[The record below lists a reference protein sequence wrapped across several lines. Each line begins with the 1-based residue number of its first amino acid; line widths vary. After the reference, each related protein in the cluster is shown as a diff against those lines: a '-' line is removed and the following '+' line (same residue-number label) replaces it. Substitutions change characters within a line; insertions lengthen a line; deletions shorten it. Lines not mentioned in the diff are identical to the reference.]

1 MLVSIYQIGAG
12 ILIIFALS
20 MLSYMIAQLI
30 VSSQFIY
37 DDQFG
42 SMGHL
47 ADFPCTYFALLL
59 FVVVFSMTDLSVAF
73 LRRFFKARRL
83 EAAEARERARMLED
97 ASDPKAIKEKIADY
111 KRKYT
116 PLSQSYGQL
125 VEVLTLLSFVCR
137 YWICL
142 RIGFG

>member
-1 MLVSIYQIGAG
+1 
-12 ILIIFALS
+12 
-20 MLSYMIAQLI
+20 MLSYVVAQLI

-59 FVVVFSMTDLSVAF
+59 FVVVFTMTDLLVAF

-83 EAAEARERARMLED
+83 EAAEKRERERMLED
-97 ASDPKAIKEKIADY
+97 ASDPKAIRDKLAEY
-111 KRKYT
+111 KRKYH
-116 PLSQSYGQL
+116 L
-125 VEVLTLLSFVCR
+125 
-137 YWICL
+137 
-142 RIGFG
+142 